1 MQDKNIEVE
10 NLQKEVNDLQNL
22 VVFLL
27 KNFLGDN
34 IRSQLEETEKKS
46 FDRILVKK
54 WRYRNKL

>member
-27 KNFLGDN
+27 NNFLGDN